1 MKASRLVLAALS
13 VSFAAACSGADLT
26 GPTAADATPSFQT
39 EGRGTLGSGDGR
51 TGTVS
56 PQGTLGSG
64 DGRTGE
70 ATPQGTLGSGDGR
83 GTLGSGDGRI

>member
-1 MKASRLVLAALS
+1 MKASRLVLAAITVTIAS
-13 VSFAAACSGADLT
+13 ACSGADLT
-26 GPTAADATPSFQT
+26 GPSAVDALPSFQT

-51 TGTVS
+51 T
-56 PQGTLGSG
+56 QGTSDFG
-64 DGRTGE
+64 DGGIEE